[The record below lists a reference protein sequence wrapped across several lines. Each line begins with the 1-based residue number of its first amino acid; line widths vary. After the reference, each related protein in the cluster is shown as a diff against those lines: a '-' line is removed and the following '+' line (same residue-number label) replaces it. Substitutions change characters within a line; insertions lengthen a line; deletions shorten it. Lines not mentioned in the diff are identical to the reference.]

1 MKRIGQKG
9 VGWKGAG
16 RKVGLPLDIV
26 PRPNHRVIGG
36 RWVYTIKQND
46 QQEVFRA
53 RYAAKGFSQIPDLD
67 HSETFSP
74 FRSLTARLSSIHL
87 VDWLESNT
95 YISKNDQYR
104 CHQSDFKVLKKTSG
118 ILDTHELRM
127 IKQKYRTLKN
137 HQELKLSYKRLHF
150 FFPQLFFS

>member
-1 MKRIGQKG
+1 M
-9 VGWKGAG
+9 
-16 RKVGLPLDIV
+16 
-26 PRPNHRVIGG
+26 
-36 RWVYTIKQND
+36 YTIKQND

-150 FFPQLFFS
+150 FFPQRFFPNLFFFPGFLATSSISGLCPNSNTDHLYIACVIY